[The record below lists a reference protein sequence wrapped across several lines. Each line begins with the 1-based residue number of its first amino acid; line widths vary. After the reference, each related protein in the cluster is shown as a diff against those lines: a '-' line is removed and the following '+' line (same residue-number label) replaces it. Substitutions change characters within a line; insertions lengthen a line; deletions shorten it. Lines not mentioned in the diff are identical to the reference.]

1 MAKPENKVASPDSLV
16 IIDEPIQ
23 LFKPYHGEEEI
34 EAVAEVLRSGWWGT
48 GPKTIEF
55 EQKFAAFVSAKTAVS
70 FNSATAALHLALT
83 VADVEGA
90 EVISTPMTFVS
101 TNHAILY
108 NNAIP
113 VFADVERDTLN
124 IDPADIERKITP
136 KTKAIMAVDYGGHPC
151 DFERIFEI
159 ARAHNLIVIEDA
171 AHAAGA
177 RYKDKPVGSYSPM
190 TCFSF
195 HPVKNLATGDG
206 GMITLDNNEWAER
219 LKRLRWVG
227 INKNTWQRS
236 DGSDGSKY
244 SWEYDVEEA
253 GFKYHT
259 NDINSAIALVQLGRL
274 AGTNE
279 RRREICAMYDEGLK
293 DIAWIELPVE
303 KDYAFSSRH
312 NYVIRLEKRDKLA
325 DWMRDYKVGSGMHYI
340 PSHLYDMYKPY
351 VREAL
356 PVIEREWLRCLTLPL
371 HPNLSNSDVEYVIEV
386 IRRFPHA

>member
-1 MAKPENKVASPDSLV
+1 MAKPKNKMATPEEFQ

-23 LFKPYHGEEEI
+23 LFKPYFGEEEI
-34 EAVAEVLRSGWWGT
+34 EAVAAVMRSGWWGQ
-48 GPKTIEF
+48 GPKTVEF
-55 EQKFAAFVSAKTAVS
+55 ENKFAAFVSAKTAVTFS
-70 FNSATAALHLALT
+70 SATAALHLALT

-108 NNAIP
+108 NRAIP
-113 VFADVERDTLN
+113 VFADVEGDTLN
-124 IDPADIERKITP
+124 IDPADIERKITS

-151 DFERIFEI
+151 DFDRIFEI
-159 ARAHNLIVIEDA
+159 AKAHNLIVIEDA

-177 RYKDKPVGSYSPM
+177 KYKGKAVGSYSPM

-206 GMITLDNNEWAER
+206 GMITLANEEWAER

-236 DGSDGSKY
+236 DSADGSRY

-259 NDINSAIALVQLGRL
+259 NDINSAIALVQLERL
-274 AGTNE
+274 AWTND
-279 RRREICAMYDEGLK
+279 RRRQICALYDEGLK
-293 DIAWIELPVE
+293 DLPWLQLPVE
-303 KDYAFSSRH
+303 KDYVFSSRH
-312 NYVIRLEKRDKLA
+312 NYVIRLENRDKLA
-325 DWMRDYKVGSGMHYI
+325 DWLREYRVGNGMHYI
-340 PSHLYDMYKPY
+340 PNHLYEMYKPY

-371 HPNLSNSDVEYVIEV
+371 HPNLSDSEVEYVVEV
-386 IRRFPHA
+386 IRRFPYA